1 MKLFTRRK
9 KGISINDSILAS
21 VETTTRDTIES
32 EPTGDLSVLTRKH
45 KHFGNIH
52 SPFTKSKNEKDILSF
67 TAVIDSIDGIICTK
81 NLRQTVHG
89 QRDLPVF
96 AILSYHKKVVN
107 TGKALKTNMLSLPLL
122 KSSSSIGNRERL
134 YANFSEDE
142 EPQSFSLSS
151 AMRRDVNFKSGYEPR
166 ELDFEISLMRGSE
179 VIKMGIVPLILTGE
193 ENGCLQMISIQSSKT
208 VRKSM
213 TANKPTKISVS
224 SVVATGNKMISFR
237 NDSSCKYSLQRSV
250 LRLSVSIQ
258 KEKVSPDYMQ
268 NDIGNLTSMML
279 SIGTDDNVSVL
290 SNGGASTMMRKQD
303 FEADAKAYQMLRKGT
318 ESTSASGSS
327 ESFESKQRGSADNF
341 FLPQWNALDA
351 LISDGE
357 EDSSDSESDSDRETE
372 DGESTHIEA
381 KASEESEEGESAYI
395 DAIDSEESEDVEG
408 MDSDEDSTLLDNIS
422 LGTIQFTSLEANDKL
437 L

>member
-1 MKLFTRRK
+1 
-9 KGISINDSILAS
+9 
-21 VETTTRDTIES
+21 
-32 EPTGDLSVLTRKH
+32 
-45 KHFGNIH
+45 
-52 SPFTKSKNEKDILSF
+52 
-67 TAVIDSIDGIICTK
+67 
-81 NLRQTVHG
+81 
-89 QRDLPVF
+89 
-96 AILSYHKKVVN
+96 
-107 TGKALKTNMLSLPLL
+107 
-122 KSSSSIGNRERL
+122 
-134 YANFSEDE
+134 
-142 EPQSFSLSS
+142 
-151 AMRRDVNFKSGYEPR
+151 
-166 ELDFEISLMRGSE
+166 
-179 VIKMGIVPLILTGE
+179 
-193 ENGCLQMISIQSSKT
+193 
-208 VRKSM
+208 
-213 TANKPTKISVS
+213 
-224 SVVATGNKMISFR
+224 
-237 NDSSCKYSLQRSV
+237 
-250 LRLSVSIQ
+250 
-258 KEKVSPDYMQ
+258 MQ